1 MCLKFRQ
8 IVHLFNVFSKLVQYW
23 YNYQCIYIE
32 YNLLLYQYVI
42 KSVT

>member
-8 IVHLFNVFSKLVQYW
+8 MYTIFKFYSKLVQYW
-23 YNYQCIYIE
+23 YNSQCIYIE